1 MDIATESE
9 RIIRLKEVISIE
21 RGLLEAGFV
30 TDPPTSLLYWECC
43 GLRIDACE
51 DWMYG
56 WQFIATAVTPR
67 IVLCDEFKLPRQMLR
82 GDLLARLLRCWR
94 DVFSTGPAPDAL
106 QDGLFWGQ
114 FQNEMRLIKERTSM
128 FLHADT
134 PFLRQVIN
142 RMKETIGEQE
152 IALSHMPGQLVVMW
166 DGADYHVPSHG
177 HWLGSCKLSASMFI
191 AALPN
196 RLPARSTPI
205 AYTNGM
211 LSLAYRT
218 VPATWIET

>member
-1 MDIATESE
+1 MDTAFESE

-30 TDPPTSLLYWECC
+30 TDPHSGLHWECR

-56 WQFIATAVTPR
+56 WQLIATAVTPR
-67 IVLCDEFKLPRQMLR
+67 IALCGEFKLPRQMPR

-94 DVFSTGPAPDAL
+94 DVFSAGPAPDAL
-106 QDGLFWGQ
+106 QDGQCWER
-114 FQNEMRLIKERTSM
+114 FQNEMRLVKERTNM
-128 FLHADT
+128 FMHADT

-152 IALSHMPGQLVVMW
+152 IALSQMPGQLVVMW
-166 DGADYHVPSHG
+166 DGAEYHVPAHG
-177 HWLGSCKLSASMFI
+177 HWLGSCKVPASMLI
-191 AALPN
+191 EALPD

-205 AYTNGM
+205 TYANGK

-218 VPATWIET
+218 VQATWVET